1 MEDDFVSALHGSGR
15 PRLVECARSSMQ
27 VARLVGTCKGARRKL
42 QTLFLHFKRRMELFV
57 LYRPASLLTRR
68 KGIPEV
74 QGYSIMHIDLKV
86 KPGVLNIVTLQM

>member
-1 MEDDFVSALHGSGR
+1 M
-15 PRLVECARSSMQ
+15 
-27 VARLVGTCKGARRKL
+27 
-42 QTLFLHFKRRMELFV
+42 